1 MVKKYYTV
9 VVKNYYIVALK
20 NYGRPSDLT
29 PGLLFPCQ
37 NKKDYINTE
46 KIYHEKKYMTLH
58 GHRKIKEKLTIIFK
72 KMKNKNK
79 ENDKILLYKIPIYR
93 RQPMDNG
100 HIPLYYNNTK
110 HTTHNTP
117 HTPQNTIPRP
127 Q

>member
-1 MVKKYYTV
+1 MKKYYTV

-37 NKKDYINTE
+37 NKKDYLNTE

-93 RQPMDNG
+93 RQPMDKG
-100 HIPLYYNNTK
+100 HLYYYYNNTT
-110 HTTHNTP
+110 HTTHNTL
-117 HTPQNTIPRP
+117 HNLQNTTSRTH
-127 Q
+127 